1 MQQIVRSG
9 SDLKVTGF
17 KSVNSLGVAMVP
29 PFSANF
35 WGSEVCFH
43 IFFHLRLL
51 WLSVFCDPKKGHTP
65 QLEQQ
70 TWKKPR
76 YPFHNMK
83 IFITF
88 GQTWIYYVL

>member
-17 KSVNSLGVAMVP
+17 KSVNSLGVAMVL

-43 IFFHLRLL
+43 IFSIWGFFG
-51 WLSVFCDPKKGHTP
+51 SQSFVI
-65 QLEQQ
+65 
-70 TWKKPR
+70 PR
-76 YPFHNMK
+76 KATHHN
-83 IFITF
+83 
-88 GQTWIYYVL
+88 